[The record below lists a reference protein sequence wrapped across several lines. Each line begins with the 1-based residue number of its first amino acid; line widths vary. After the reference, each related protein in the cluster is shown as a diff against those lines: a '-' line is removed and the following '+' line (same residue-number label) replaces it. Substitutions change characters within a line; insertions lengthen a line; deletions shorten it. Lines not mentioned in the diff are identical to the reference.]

1 MLYNLTNKTVYRY
14 VLLIKG
20 EDMKLIR
27 TYLALAL
34 NVTLVSATFLGFAVQ
49 SAPAQDS
56 RIALQRGYR
65 TGYSDGYM
73 AGYRDVTQN
82 LQRNIQTHNEYN
94 KADRAFSKSYGTL
107 EDYRDGYQQGFESGY
122 DTGFEKHDFDSAI
135 PVELKKRGPVT
146 GAPAPVLINNST
158 ATTNNTP
165 TENTNAT
172 AANTENMSPSTPI
185 TDATTQAPLM
195 ATLDGQIVVI
205 PRDTELIVELLG
217 PVTTSENKSGDKFQ
231 AKIVSP
237 YELNGAIIDGRVD
250 KVTKPGRIKRRA
262 ELQLSFDQIHL
273 NNERWSNLNAI
284 LTEVLPVQGDNVRKV
299 DNEGS
304 AVGKSSLKPDAVK
317 VGASTGTGLV
327 IGAIVAGPV
336 GAGVGAAMGAA
347 FGVGA
352 VVVERGKHIKLTQ
365 GQQLRIRT
373 VYETQIR

>member
-1 MLYNLTNKTVYRY
+1 MN
-14 VLLIKG
+14 
-20 EDMKLIR
+20 LIR
-27 TYLALAL
+27 SSLAIVL
-34 NVTLVSATFLGFAVQ
+34 NVTLVSATFLGFAVS

-73 AGYRDVTQN
+73 AGYRDTTQN
-82 LQRNIQTHNEYN
+82 STRNIQTHNEYN

-122 DTGFEKHDFDSAI
+122 GTGFDKRDFDSTI
-135 PVELKKRGPVT
+135 PVELKKRGAT
-146 GAPAPVLINNST
+146 TAGGPVLNDNTTST
-158 ATTNNTP
+158 ATTQGNTYP
-165 TENTNAT
+165 TQDINTT
-172 AANTENMSPSTPI
+172 AANSDSTSPST
-185 TDATTQAPLM
+185 TTEATTQTGIQAS
-195 ATLDGQIVVI
+195 LDGQIVMI
-205 PRDTELIVELLG
+205 PKDTELIVELLG
-217 PVTTSENKSGDKFQ
+217 PVTTSENKTGDKFQ
-231 AKIVSP
+231 AKVVSP
-237 YELNGAIIDGRVD
+237 YELSGAIIDGRVD

-262 ELQLSFDQIHL
+262 ELQLTFDQIHL
-273 NNERWSNLNAI
+273 TNERWSNLNAM
-284 LTEVLPVQGDNVRKV
+284 LTEVLPVAGDNVKKV
-299 DNEGS
+299 DNEGA
-304 AVGKSSLKPDAVK
+304 AVGKSSIKPDALK

-327 IGAIVAGPV
+327 IGAVVAGPV

>member
-1 MLYNLTNKTVYRY
+1 MN
-14 VLLIKG
+14 
-20 EDMKLIR
+20 LIR
-27 TYLALAL
+27 SSLAIVL
-34 NVTLVSATFLGFAVQ
+34 NVTLVSATFLGFAVS

-73 AGYRDVTQN
+73 AGYRDATQN
-82 LQRNIQTHNEYN
+82 LTRNIQTHNEYN

-122 DTGFEKHDFDSAI
+122 GTGFDKRDFDSTL
-135 PVELKKRGPVT
+135 PVELKKRGATTAAT
-146 GAPAPVLINNST
+146 GPVLNDNTSSNTST
-158 ATTNNTP
+158 ATNQSNTYPTQDTNT
-165 TENTNAT
+165 T
-172 AANTENMSPSTPI
+172 AAYSDSTSPST
-185 TDATTQAPLM
+185 TTEATTQTAIQ
-195 ATLDGQIVVI
+195 ASLDGQIVMI
-205 PRDTELIVELLG
+205 PKDTELIVELLG
-217 PVTTSENKSGDKFQ
+217 PVTTSENKTGDKFQ
-231 AKIVSP
+231 AKVVSP
-237 YELNGAIIDGRVD
+237 YELSGAIIDGRVD
-250 KVTKPGRIKRRA
+250 KVTRPGRIKRRA
-262 ELQLSFDQIHL
+262 ELQLTFDQIHL
-273 NNERWSNLNAI
+273 TNERWSNLNAM
-284 LTEVLPVQGDNVRKV
+284 LTEVLPVAGDNVKKV

-304 AVGKSSLKPDAVK
+304 AVGKSSIKPDATK

-327 IGAIVAGPV
+327 LGAVFAGPV

>member
-1 MLYNLTNKTVYRY
+1 
-14 VLLIKG
+14 
-20 EDMKLIR
+20 MKLIR
-27 TYLALAL
+27 SSLAIVL
-34 NVTLVSATFLGFAVQ
+34 NVTLVSAAFLGFAIQ

-82 LQRNIQTHNEYN
+82 LERNIQTHNEYN
-94 KADRAFSKSYGTL
+94 KADRAFSRSYGTL

-122 DTGFEKHDFDSAI
+122 NTGFEKRDFDSTL
-135 PVELKKRGPVT
+135 PVEIKKRGT
-146 GAPAPVLINNST
+146 TTPAIPGPVLNNNST
-158 ATTNNTP
+158 SNNSGAATTP
-165 TENTNAT
+165 TENTNST
-172 AANTENMSPSTPI
+172 AANTEIMSPSTPTNT
-185 TDATTQAPLM
+185 TDTVTQAAIP
-195 ATLDGQIVVI
+195 ATLDGQVI
-205 PRDTELIVELLG
+205 IIPKDTELIVELMG
-217 PVTTSENKSGDKFQ
+217 PVTTSENRAGDKFQ
-231 AKIVSP
+231 AIVVSP
-237 YELNGAIIDGRVD
+237 YELSGDIIEGLVD
-250 KVTKPGRIKRRA
+250 NVTKAGRIKKRA

-273 NNERWSNLNAI
+273 TNERWSNLNAL
-284 LTEVLPVQGDNVRKV
+284 LTEVLPVKGDNVKKV
-299 DNEGS
+299 DNEG
-304 AVGKSSLKPDAVK
+304 AALGKSSIKPDAVK

-365 GQQLRIRT
+365 GQQLRVRT

>member
-1 MLYNLTNKTVYRY
+1 
-14 VLLIKG
+14 
-20 EDMKLIR
+20 MKLIR
-27 TYLALAL
+27 TYLAVVL
-34 NVTLVSATFLGFAVQ
+34 NVTLVSATFLGFAIQ

-82 LQRNIQTHNEYN
+82 LQRNLQTHNEYN

-122 DTGFEKHDFDSAI
+122 DTGFEKRDFDSAI
-135 PVELKKRGPVT
+135 PQELKKRGAISAAATP
-146 GAPAPVLINNST
+146 PVLGNNST
-158 ATTNNTP
+158 ATTQSPTYTP
-165 TENTNAT
+165 TENTNTT
-172 AANTENMSPSTPI
+172 AANTENTSPSNQSNPN
-185 TDATTQAPLM
+185 AEAVTQGSIV
-195 ATLDGQIVVI
+195 ATLDGQVIVI
-205 PRDTELIVELLG
+205 PKDTELIVELLG

-231 AKIVSP
+231 AKVVSP

-262 ELQLSFDQIHL
+262 ELQLTFDQIHL
-273 NNERWSNLNAI
+273 TNERWSNLNAM
-284 LTEVLPVQGDNVRKV
+284 LTEVLPMQGDNVKKV

-304 AVGKSSLKPDAVK
+304 AVGKSSIKPDAMK
-317 VGASTGTGLV
+317 VGAATGTGLV
-327 IGAIVAGPV
+327 IGAVVAGPV